1 VSTLALSFANVVA
14 NSAAPTESH
23 PARTILL
30 AFLVIAA
37 AVAVGVL
44 LLAHLRRR

>member
-1 VSTLALSFANVVA
+1 MSTFALLLPAVVA

-30 AFLVIAA
+30 AFLVISA
-37 AVAVGVL
+37 AVAVAVA

>member
-1 VSTLALSFANVVA
+1 VSTLALSLSHVVA
-14 NSAAPTESH
+14 NSAAPDESH
-23 PARTILL
+23 PAITILV

-37 AVAVGVL
+37 AVAVAMV